1 MRNAKAAGEDALK
14 MDYLAYQLAWWL
26 LAAFVIGL
34 VIGWISCER
43 VDDGGR

>member
-1 MRNAKAAGEDALK
+1 

-34 VIGWISCER
+34 VIGWIACER
-43 VDDGGR
+43 IDNENV